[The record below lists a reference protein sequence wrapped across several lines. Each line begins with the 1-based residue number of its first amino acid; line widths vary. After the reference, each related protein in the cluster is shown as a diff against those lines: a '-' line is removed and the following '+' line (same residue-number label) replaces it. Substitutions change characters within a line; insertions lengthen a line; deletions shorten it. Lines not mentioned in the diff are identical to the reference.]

1 VSDFQDQFMTGLGEA
16 WAAVAAFLPKLVGF
30 LLVLLIGY
38 FVAKTVARIIGRVL
52 ERVGF
57 NRAVER
63 GGITRVLERTD
74 YDASGILSKLIF
86 YLVMLFVLQLAF
98 GMLGP
103 NPVSDMIQG
112 VVAYLPNVLAA
123 IIIVVVGAA
132 IATAVKG
139 LVASVLGGLS
149 YGRGLSVFAGA
160 AVLVITAFAA
170 LDQLRIAPTVVSGL
184 FYALLAALVGSVIIA
199 FGGGGIPVARE
210 YLRRWANRADGAAAP
225 GGHEPAAAGADTMP
239 ESTPTARDICSS
251 GGNQATQG
259 TGFPP
264 ESVPTRAGRR

>member
-1 VSDFQDQFMTGLGEA
+1 MTGLGEA

-170 LDQLRIAPTVVSGL
+170 LDQLRIAPTVVSGII
-184 FYALLAALVGSVIIA
+184 YALLTVLAGSAIFS
-199 FGGGGIPVARE
+199 FGCGGYPVARE
-210 YLRRWANRADGAAAP
+210 YLQRWAERPAVAASEAA
-225 GGHEPAAAGADTMP
+225 HATAARTDEPAPRSRHREAERVAL
-239 ESTPTARDICSS
+239 
-251 GGNQATQG
+251 
-259 TGFPP
+259 
-264 ESVPTRAGRR
+264 